1 MLDANKE
8 TEDSVENIRSLIHT
22 LRENLNEVQEKTAHK
37 IQGDAERLTSMIE
50 EIDKKQNA
58 FIVQTQVFEKADQLK
73 LDLEKSIEKLK
84 AEVSHFEV
92 YRTAMDEITNQYTRV
107 CKIEGEIEEKIASI
121 MSERSRI
128 EKVEGQFARLDEV
141 SNNIDRKVEILKNTG
156 DDIQSYEV
164 QMRRVEESIDK
175 VNARYERLEKKEI
188 VLDQTAESI
197 GAAFEELKVLENEIR
212 SFKNEV
218 SGMPSDIEKIRTS
231 IDTLMFNRD
240 KADAVF
246 SRISSLDELLVSM
259 DDKMKRLQDSR
270 SWLAAV
276 ETRLTDLSSK
286 TDEKL
291 RLVAALYRSETSSTK
306 TEGAP
311 PLSTRENVIKLH
323 REGWKDDEI
332 ASAMKISKGE
342 VQLIVE
348 FEDKMM
354 L

>member
-1 MLDANKE
+1 
-8 TEDSVENIRSLIHT
+8 
-22 LRENLNEVQEKTAHK
+22 
-37 IQGDAERLTSMIE
+37 
-50 EIDKKQNA
+50 
-58 FIVQTQVFEKADQLK
+58 
-73 LDLEKSIEKLK
+73 
-84 AEVSHFEV
+84 
-92 YRTAMDEITNQYTRV
+92 
-107 CKIEGEIEEKIASI
+107 